1 LRFFKFFRIWSTF
14 PLQKHFFQKK
24 LKKILKVLEI
34 EPLIKVTL
42 RELLWFSETS
52 ETGYIG
58 KSNGEITMAV
68 NVNTNVAAM
77 TAQRYLNGANNA
89 QQTSMERLSSG
100 FKINSAKD
108 DAAGLQISNRLNV
121 QSRGLDVAVRNAND
135 GISIAQTAE
144 GAMNETTNILQR
156 MRDLSLQS
164 ANGSNSKSERVAIQ
178 EEVTALNDELNRI
191 AETTSFG
198 GNKLL
203 NGTYATKS
211 FQIGAD
217 NGEAVMLTLNDMRS
231 DNVGMGGTSYQ
242 AANGKDKD
250 WTVQAGAN
258 DLAIT
263 LTDTDG
269 QQQTININAKEGDDI
284 EELATYIN
292 GQTDMVKASVDQD
305 GQLQVFAGTDKVEGA
320 VSFGGGLAG
329 ELSMGQGQAVTVDTI
344 DVTSVGGAQE
354 SVAIIDSALKYV
366 DSHRAELGAFQN
378 RFNHAISNL
387 DNINENV
394 NASKSRIK
402 DTDFAK
408 ETTALTKSQILSQAS
423 SSILAQ
429 AKQTPNSALNLLG

>member
-1 LRFFKFFRIWSTF
+1 
-14 PLQKHFFQKK
+14 
-24 LKKILKVLEI
+24 
-34 EPLIKVTL
+34 
-42 RELLWFSETS
+42 
-52 ETGYIG
+52 
-58 KSNGEITMAV
+58 
-68 NVNTNVAAM
+68 
-77 TAQRYLNGANNA
+77 
-89 QQTSMERLSSG
+89 MERLSSG
-100 FKINSAKD
+100 SKINSAKD

-203 NGTYATKS
+203 NGTFTTKS
-211 FQIGAD
+211 MQIGAD

-231 DNVGMGGTSYQ
+231 DNVGMGGTSYK
-242 AANGKDKD
+242 AENGKDKN
-250 WTVQAGAN
+250 WSVQAGSN
-258 DLAIT
+258 DLTIT
-263 LTDTDG
+263 LTPKDG
-269 QQQTININAKEGDDI
+269 EEQTINISAKEGDDI

-292 GQTDMVKASVDQD
+292 GQTDMVKASVDED
-305 GQLQVFAGTDKVEGA
+305 GKLQVFAGTNKVEGE

-329 ELSMGQGQAVTVDTI
+329 ELGMQDGQAVTVDTI
-344 DVTSVGGAQE
+344 NVTSVGGAQE
-354 SVAIIDSALKYV
+354 SVAIIDAALNYV

-378 RFNHAISNL
+378 RFNHAINNL

-408 ETTALTKSQILSQAS
+408 ETTAMTKSQILSQAS

-429 AKQTPNSALNLLG
+429 AKQAPNSALSLLG

>member
-1 LRFFKFFRIWSTF
+1 
-14 PLQKHFFQKK
+14 
-24 LKKILKVLEI
+24 
-34 EPLIKVTL
+34 
-42 RELLWFSETS
+42 
-52 ETGYIG
+52 
-58 KSNGEITMAV
+58 MAV
-68 NVNTNVAAM
+68 NVNTNVSAM
-77 TAQRYLNGANNA
+77 TAQRYLNSATSA
-89 QQTSMERLSSG
+89 QQSSMERLSSG
-100 FKINSAKD
+100 YRINSAKD

-164 ANGSNSKSERVAIQ
+164 SNGSNSKSERVAIQ

-203 NGTYATKS
+203 NGTFATKS

-217 NGEAVMLTLNDMRS
+217 NGEAVMLSLNNMRS
-231 DNVGMGGTSYQ
+231 DNRMMGGTSYK
-242 AANGKDKD
+242 AENAKDKD
-250 WTVQAGAN
+250 WSVQSGAN
-258 DLAIT
+258 DL
-263 LTDTDG
+263 
-269 QQQTININAKEGDDI
+269 TIALNDKFGGEKTIEINAKAGDDI

-292 GQTDMVKASVDQD
+292 GQTDMVKASVDED
-305 GQLQVFAGTDKVEGA
+305 GKLQLFTDNNKVDGNA
-320 VSFGGGLAG
+320 SFGGSLAG
-329 ELSMGQGQAVTVDTI
+329 ELGMQEGKGITVDTI
-344 DVTSVGGAQE
+344 DVTSVGGAQQ
-354 SVAIIDSALKYV
+354 SVAVVDAALKFV

-378 RFNHAISNL
+378 RFNHAINNL

-408 ETTALTKSQILSQAS
+408 ETTALTKSQILGQAS
-423 SSILAQ
+423 SSVLAQ
-429 AKQTPNSALNLLG
+429 AKQAPQAALALLG